1 MNTLLKTSFKLLNI
15 FLHHFSAAGT
25 ADLLESQTSECLAL
39 QQEDDC
45 KRKKQEDHS
54 KISALLF
61 MSVHFR
67 AFGSNM
73 VILDVVSR
81 PVEETLSSRATIS
94 SLWVS
99 AVGALLKWANPTGTV
114 TYLKASAML

>member
-1 MNTLLKTSFKLLNI
+1 
-15 FLHHFSAAGT
+15 
-25 ADLLESQTSECLAL
+25 
-39 QQEDDC
+39 
-45 KRKKQEDHS
+45 
-54 KISALLF
+54 

-81 PVEETLSSRATIS
+81 PVGETLSSRATIS

-99 AVGALLKWANPTGTV
+99 AVGALLKWANPTGIV
-114 TYLKASAML
+114 MYLKASATL